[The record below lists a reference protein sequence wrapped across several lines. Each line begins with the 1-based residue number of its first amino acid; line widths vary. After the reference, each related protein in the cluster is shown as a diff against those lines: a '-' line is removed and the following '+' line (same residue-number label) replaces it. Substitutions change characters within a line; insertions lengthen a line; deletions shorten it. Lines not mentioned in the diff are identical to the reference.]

1 MEENGIILDCG
12 CRAGNCGTCVTTI
25 ERGIVTCLVEPGE
38 KPDVRS
44 CLTCITVAKT
54 DLTLDG

>member
-1 MEENGIILDCG
+1 MESYWIAVAGQATVEPVLQPLNG
-12 CRAGNCGTCVTTI
+12 
-25 ERGIVTCLVEPGE
+25 GIVTCLVEPGE